1 MLIFWSYVIFLIVVV
16 FFDYRLFAGS
26 GDANGIKKA
35 WHSILY
41 WLVIT
46 LFTIGL
52 IMIAYEKDW
61 FQSYLSHDQSLSGWE
76 AGSLFLSGYL
86 VEQSL
91 SLDNIFV
98 MAFLLNYFKV
108 PLLFRPGLL
117 SIGIWTA
124 ILLRGVMIVIGLW
137 LIQSIS
143 WLIYLLGFILIYSGI
158 KIYYTSP
165 EDQSD
170 PNKSLLIKLIRR
182 YLPVT
187 KGYFG
192 QRFIVRKMGKWALTP
207 LLLTLVA
214 IELTDILFALDSI
227 PAIFAITTDPFLV
240 LSSNILAIANMR
252 SFFTILSRALEK
264 LEFIHHAL
272 AILLIYIG
280 IKILLE
286 NYVHI
291 SGSLNLLI
299 ILIVLLTGVVYSILR
314 SSKAKSIK
322 SVN

>member
-1 MLIFWSYVIFLIVVV
+1 MLIFWSYVLFLILVV
-16 FFDYRLFAGS
+16 FLDYKLFAGS
-26 GDANGIKKA
+26 GEADGMKKA
-35 WHSILY
+35 WHSIIY
-41 WLVIT
+41 WFAIT

-52 IMIAYEKDW
+52 IMLSYDRDW
-61 FQSYLSHDQSLSGWE
+61 FQSYLSHDQSLTAWE
-76 AGSLFLSGYL
+76 AGSLFLSGYI

-91 SLDNIFV
+91 SIDNIFV

-108 PLLFRPGLL
+108 PVNYRPGLL

-124 ILLRGVMIVIGLW
+124 ILLRGIMIIIGLW

-143 WLIYLLGFILIYSGI
+143 WLIYLLGIILIYSGI
-158 KIYYTSP
+158 KIYGTSP

-170 PNKSLLIKLIRR
+170 PNKSILIRLIRR
-182 YLPVT
+182 YLPIT
-187 KGYFG
+187 KGYYG
-192 QRFIVRKMGKWALTP
+192 QKFMVKKMGKWAITP

-214 IELTDILFALDSI
+214 IELTDILFAIDSI

-280 IKILLE
+280 FKILLE
-286 NYVHI
+286 DHIHI

-299 ILIVLLTGVVYSILR
+299 MLFVLVAGVVYSILR
-314 SSKAKSIK
+314 TSRSK
-322 SVN
+322 

>member
-1 MLIFWSYVIFLIVVV
+1 M
-16 FFDYRLFAGS
+16 
-26 GDANGIKKA
+26 KKA
-35 WHSILY
+35 WHSIIY
-41 WLVIT
+41 WFAIT

-52 IMIAYEKDW
+52 IMLSYDRDW
-61 FQSYLSHDQSLSGWE
+61 FQSYLSHDQSLNAWE
-76 AGSLFLSGYL
+76 AGSLFLSGYI

-91 SLDNIFV
+91 SIDNIFV

-108 PLLFRPGLL
+108 PVNYRPGLL

-124 ILLRGVMIVIGLW
+124 ILLRGVMIIIGLW

-143 WLIYLLGFILIYSGI
+143 WLIYLLGIILIYSGV
-158 KIYYTSP
+158 KIYRTSP

-170 PNKSLLIKLIRR
+170 PNKSILIRLIRR
-182 YLPVT
+182 YLPIT
-187 KGYFG
+187 KGYYG
-192 QRFIVRKMGKWALTP
+192 QKFMVRKMGKWAITP

-214 IELTDILFALDSI
+214 IELTDILFAIDSI

-280 IKILLE
+280 FKILLE
-286 NYVHI
+286 DHIHI

-299 ILIVLLTGVVYSILR
+299 ILCVLVTGVVYSILR
-314 SSKAKSIK
+314 TSRNK
-322 SVN
+322 